1 MDPRLETREG
11 RVQLMRELGIFTDAE
26 LAIAMRYELDITAAQ
41 EIAYRLAAEKDRP
54 ESERGEQT

>member
-1 MDPRLETREG
+1 
-11 RVQLMRELGIFTDAE
+11 MRELGIFTDAE